1 MRRLRIRFPI
11 IEGEIEGVL
20 GVDVGIAVGKEVG
33 IAVGK
38 EVGGEVGK
46 EVAIE
51 VEVEVETSARA
62 DLSLYMYS
70 PIPNI
75 TAVTPI
81 SNDER

>member
-1 MRRLRIRFPI
+1 MKKYSNNSIHHDIKRL
-11 IEGEIEGVL
+11 V
-20 GVDVGIAVGKEVG
+20 
-33 IAVGK
+33 
-38 EVGGEVGK
+38 